1 MPPGKSPFA
10 GLFKN
15 ALIRTSCISKLK
27 AFVYKTFSKTS
38 KTSDQSESKLRKLI
52 RSFLA
57 KDFSLKFNPPPACVS
72 YKKEFHVSHELIFSH
87 LAVLFFPTPLSN
99 NNMSSR
105 HRQSCEGNVSG
116 NTGNDVIC
124 IPTMTSYILHQWRHT
139 VSGNVSYPTLDTDID
154 RWGSKR
160 IHLVGRKCF

>member
-27 AFVYKTFSKTS
+27 ACVYKTFSKTS
-38 KTSDQSESKLRKLI
+38 KTSNQSESKLRKLI

-105 HRQSCEGNVSG
+105 HIYRQVWIKKDTFSRPKMLLIAIFCMLSEG
-116 NTGNDVIC
+116 
-124 IPTMTSYILHQWRHT
+124 
-139 VSGNVSYPTLDTDID
+139 TLFPLSSIFSAFLLS
-154 RWGSKR
+154 WSKFGG
-160 IHLVGRKCF
+160 IFKKP